1 MIGEDRR
8 KAIFLL
14 HQEGMQLRE
23 IARRLHVSRN
33 TVRTI
38 IEQGGVM
45 PKPERAAQ
53 RPVEAELLRRLYGEC
68 GGFIARV
75 HEKLLEAG
83 IRIAYPTL
91 THRLRALGI
100 SPLHKKRSVQV
111 PDEPGLEMQHDTS
124 VYQIKFGERCVRV
137 IASLIYLRYSKRRY
151 LRFYRAFNRFRMKA
165 FFHEALSFWGYAAR
179 QCIIDNTNLARLR
192 GTGRSAMIVPEME
205 AFARQYGFEFI
216 CHERGHSDRKGG
228 EERSFWTV
236 ETNFFPGRLFQS
248 LEDINAQ
255 AFAWATERLEHRP
268 QGKAALIPA
277 KAFEHEQAY
286 LQALPPHLPAPYL
299 SHERGTDQYGYVAF
313 DGNYYWVP
321 GTRRDEV
328 KVLEYDGSLKIFLA
342 RECLAQYPLPPDG
355 VRNEKFSPPGQPKP
369 PSNPQ
374 HRRGSQAEEKHLRAL
389 GAAVSDYLDFVLP
402 QKGVRA
408 HEFIRRLLGLSRRMT
423 AELFGKSIERA
434 RKYRIADVATIER
447 IALLYFNQGTGALP
461 WAEVDAA
468 FTQREAYREGS
479 LTEPPDLSI
488 YQDPPAPHHE

>member
-45 PKPERAAQ
+45 PKPERAAT

-68 GGFIARV
+68 DGWIMRV
-75 HEKLLEAG
+75 HEELLKAG
-83 IRIAYPTL
+83 IKIAYPTL

-100 SPLHKKRSVQV
+100 SPLHKKRSAQV

-124 VYQIKFGERCVRV
+124 VYQVKLGERSVRV
-137 IASLIYLRYSKRRY
+137 IASLLYLRYSKRRY
-151 LRFYRAFNRFRMKA
+151 LRFYRSFNRFRLKS
-165 FFHEALSFWGYAAR
+165 FLHEALSFWGYAAR

-192 GTGRSAMIVPEME
+192 GTGRLAVIVPEMV

-216 CHERGHSDRKGG
+216 CHELGHSDRKAG
-228 EERSFWTV
+228 EERSFRTV
-236 ETNFFPGRLFQS
+236 ETNFFPGRSYQS
-248 LEDINAQ
+248 LEDLNAQ
-255 AFAWATERLEHRP
+255 ALDWATVRLENRP
-268 QGKAALIPA
+268 QGKAGLIPA
-277 KAFEHEQAY
+277 KAFEHERGY
-286 LQALPPHLPAPYL
+286 LQSLPPHLPAPYL
-299 SHERGTDQYGYVAF
+299 IHERETDQYGYIAF

-321 GTRRDEV
+321 GTRRDQV
-328 KVLEYDGSLKIFLA
+328 KVLEYAAALKIYLA
-342 RECLAQYPLPPDG
+342 RDCLAAYPLPPDG
-355 VRNEKFSPPGQPKP
+355 VRNEKFSPAGQPKP
-369 PSNPQ
+369 PGNPQ
-374 HRRGSQAEEKHLRAL
+374 HRRGSEAEEKHLRAL
-389 GAAVSDYLDFVLP
+389 GAAVGAYLDFVLP

-423 AELFGKSIERA
+423 VELFVKSLERA
-434 RKYRIADVATIER
+434 RKYRISDVATIER
-447 IALLYFNQGTGALP
+447 IAVLFFNQGTGELP
-461 WAEVDAA
+461 WVEVDEA

-488 YQDPPAPHHE
+488 YQDPPAPSP